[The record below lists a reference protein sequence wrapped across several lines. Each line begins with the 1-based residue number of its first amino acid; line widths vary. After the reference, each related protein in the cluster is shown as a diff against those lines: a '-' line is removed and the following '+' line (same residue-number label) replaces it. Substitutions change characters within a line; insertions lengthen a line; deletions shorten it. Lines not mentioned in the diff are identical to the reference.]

1 MKTKNNRPK
10 LAVSLT
16 RSAVVPDR
24 SNTRNGSFA
33 RTLPGHTDR
42 LFRFFLNVRF
52 GQHAFQR
59 GRHAFCTL
67 RSAFSIPRLALFF
80 LAASLTAFHGLS
92 AELLK
97 KVADIPLPGGATRF
111 DYASLDS
118 AAGRLYFS
126 HMGDGKLMV
135 FDTRAEKLATN
146 LPGFPTMTGVL
157 AVPPLHRVY
166 GSVTKNHEVAVVD
179 TETLS
184 VIKRIPDGKFPDG
197 LAFSPE
203 TQKLYV
209 SDESGGVDTVID
221 TKTNEKLRSIPLGGE
236 AGNTQYDPTS
246 HLIYVAVQTRNQ
258 LVAIDPQSD
267 KITARYD
274 LKKGDHPH
282 GFYIDAPRNRAYI
295 SCQGDNKLIVFNL
308 DSYQEEDVF
317 PVEPDPDVLSFDS
330 ELNMLYVA
338 CESGGVSIFKAD
350 NGKLTK
356 LGDADVGPN
365 SHTVAV
371 DSKTHKAYFPLK
383 NLNGAPVLRI
393 MIPLRTPL

>member
-1 MKTKNNRPK
+1 MKLLP
-10 LAVSLT
+10 SL
-16 RSAVVPDR
+16 S
-24 SNTRNGSFA
+24 
-33 RTLPGHTDR
+33 
-42 LFRFFLNVRF
+42 
-52 GQHAFQR
+52 
-59 GRHAFCTL
+59 
-67 RSAFSIPRLALFF
+67 LALTAI
-80 LAASLTAFHGLS
+80 LPAFHGHS

-97 KVADIPLPGGATRF
+97 KVADIPLPGGTTRF
-111 DYASLDS
+111 DYASLDA

-135 FDTRAEKLATN
+135 FDIRAEKLVTN

-157 AVPPLHRVY
+157 VVPSLHRVY

-179 TETLS
+179 TEALA
-184 VIKRIPDGKFPDG
+184 ILKRIPDGKFPDG

-203 TQKLYV
+203 TKRLYV

-221 TKTNEKLRSIPLGGE
+221 TTTNEKLRSIPLGGE

-246 HLIYVAVQTRNQ
+246 HLIYVAVQTKNQ
-258 LVAIDPQSD
+258 LVAIAPQTD

-308 DSYQEEDVF
+308 ATHQEEDVF
-317 PVEPDPDVLSFDS
+317 PVEPDPDVLAFDS
-330 ELNMLYVA
+330 ELNLLYVA

-383 NLNGAPVLRI
+383 NVDGKPMLRVMVPI
-393 MIPLRTPL
+393 ISTP

>member
-1 MKTKNNRPK
+1 MKPP
-10 LAVSLT
+10 AVLLLVLFAQLT
-16 RSAVVPDR
+16 
-24 SNTRNGSFA
+24 
-33 RTLPGHTDR
+33 TLS
-42 LFRFFLNVRF
+42 V
-52 GQHAFQR
+52 
-59 GRHAFCTL
+59 
-67 RSAFSIPRLALFF
+67 
-80 LAASLTAFHGLS
+80 LS

-111 DYASLDS
+111 DYASLDAS
-118 AAGRLYFS
+118 AGRLYFS

-135 FDTRAEKLATN
+135 FDIHSEKLVTN

-157 AVPPLHRVY
+157 VVPSLKRVY

-179 TETLS
+179 TETLAI
-184 VIKRIPDGKFPDG
+184 VKRIPDGKFPDG

-203 TQKLYV
+203 TQKLYI

-221 TKTNEKLRSIPLGGE
+221 TKTNEKLRAIPLGGE

-246 HLIYVAVQTRNQ
+246 HLIYVAVQTKNQ
-258 LVAIDPQSD
+258 FAAIDPQTD
-267 KITARYD
+267 KIVARYD

-308 DSYQEEDVF
+308 DSHLEEDVF
-317 PVEPDPDVLSFDS
+317 PVEADPDVLAFDS
-330 ELNMLYVA
+330 DLNLLYVA
-338 CESGGVSIFKAD
+338 CESGGVSIFKAGI
-350 NGKLTK
+350 GKLTK
-356 LGDADVGPN
+356 LGDAEVGPN

-383 NLNGAPVLRI
+383 NLNGSPVLRI
-393 MIPLRTPL
+393 MAPAQNAP

>member
-1 MKTKNNRPK
+1 MKLP
-10 LAVSLT
+10 VSF
-16 RSAVVPDR
+16 P
-24 SNTRNGSFA
+24 
-33 RTLPGHTDR
+33 
-42 LFRFFLNVRF
+42 
-52 GQHAFQR
+52 
-59 GRHAFCTL
+59 
-67 RSAFSIPRLALFF
+67 LAL
-80 LAASLTAFHGLS
+80 AAFLTALQGLS

-111 DYASLDS
+111 DYASIDA

-135 FDTRAEKLATN
+135 FDIRAEKLVTN

-157 AVPPLHRVY
+157 VVPSLKRVY
-166 GSVTKNHEVAVVD
+166 SSVTKNHEVAVVD
-179 TETLS
+179 TETLAI
-184 VIKRIPDGKFPDG
+184 VKRIPDGKFPDG

-203 TQKLYV
+203 TKKLYV

-221 TKTNEKLRSIPLGGE
+221 TTTNEKLRSIPLGGE

-258 LVAIDPQSD
+258 LVAIDPQTD

-274 LKKGDHPH
+274 LKKGNHPH
-282 GFYIDAPRNRAYI
+282 GFFIDAPRNRAYI
-295 SCQGDNKLIVFNL
+295 SCQGDNKLIVFDL
-308 DSYQEEDVF
+308 DSRQEEDVF
-317 PVEPDPDVLSFDS
+317 PVEPDPDVLAFDT
-330 ELNMLYVA
+330 ELHLLYVA

-350 NGKLTK
+350 GGKLTK

-371 DSKTHKAYFPLK
+371 DSKSHKAYFPIK
-383 NLNGAPVLRI
+383 NLNGTPVLRI
-393 MIPLRTPL
+393 MPPSENY